1 MPTMAPGVVDG
12 GVAAGHK
19 APRQNYRATF
29 AVLAVGTLAYVL
41 MQSMVLPALDTIQH
55 DLHTSQSSV
64 AWLLSAFLVSSS
76 VATPILGRLGDMFGK
91 EKMLVVMFAIL
102 AVGTAL
108 GGVAGSLWLLIVA
121 RVIQGVA
128 GAVFPLSFGIIRDE
142 FPAEK
147 VPGGIGLISTLLG
160 IGSGVG
166 IIVGGPVAQHLSYH
180 YLFWIPLLLVVVALV
195 ATIRFVPESPVKTA
209 GKVDVP
215 GALALS
221 AWLVTALVGI
231 TEGPVWSWGSAGVI
245 GLLAATVALFALW
258 VRVELTAHQPLVDMR
273 LMRVPTVWWT
283 NVTALLFGAGMY
295 ASIVVLPQFVE
306 TPARAGCGSGASATM
321 AGVYLVPSAVAML
334 IVGLY
339 NGRITAAIGAKG
351 ALVVSS
357 VASAVPFAVLAVAHG
372 SPWLVYAASALSGLG
387 VGLGFAALTN
397 LVVDAVPATVTGVA
411 TGMNANVRTIGGA
424 VGSQVVASVLTAGV
438 LATGYPSERSFGIA
452 FGFMAVSFVLA
463 TLAAVVVP
471 VARRAAE
478 AAPPGGS
485 RRVPIGLGTGQP
497 MDVR

>member
-91 EKMLVVMFAIL
+91 EKMLVVMFAVL

-108 GGVAGSLWLLIVA
+108 GGVAGSLWLLVVA

-142 FPAEK
+142 FPADK

-195 ATIRFVPESPVKTA
+195 TTIRFVPESPVKTA

-231 TEGPVWSWGSAGVI
+231 TEGPVWGWGSAGVI
-245 GLLAATVALFALW
+245 GLLAGTVAFFVLW

-306 TPARAGCGSGASATM
+306 TPARVGYGFGASATM

-357 VASAVPFAVLAVAHG
+357 VASAVPFAVLAVTHG

-438 LATGYPSERSFGIA
+438 LATGYPSERSFALA
-452 FGFMAVSFVLA
+452 FGFIAVAFVLA
-463 TLAAVVVP
+463 TAAAVVVP
-471 VARRAAE
+471 VARTRAGGVEVADDL
-478 AAPPGGS
+478 APRTTAGAGAS
-485 RRVPIGLGTGQP
+485 E
-497 MDVR
+497 VR